1 MSIMEELEQQN
12 FYKPNGRPPYSAAMI
27 RYALLLRYTSA
38 LLQQEGVD
46 SIRALKKMR
55 DKGKIFEDLVLMAD
69 EMFLQNTV
77 EYSGGEY
84 IGADAE
90 GNLFKGIVA
99 FMVVGVKSSTPY
111 VIEASPEVSINGN
124 WLANEIDGCVSILA
138 ENGFKVRAVV
148 TDNHSI
154 NVTAFSVLKKEIQNS
169 E

>member
-1 MSIMEELEQQN
+1 M
-12 FYKPNGRPPYSAAMI
+12 
-27 RYALLLRYTSA
+27 
-38 LLQQEGVD
+38 
-46 SIRALKKMR
+46 
-55 DKGKIFEDLVLMAD
+55 
-69 EMFLQNTV
+69 
-77 EYSGGEY
+77 
-84 IGADAE
+84 DAE

-138 ENGFKVRAVV
+138 ENGFKVRAVM